1 MKAGLLDVV
10 TAGQRAE
17 EVIKRNRELFRHHKV
32 EAVAVDINAVI
43 GGAAT
48 LVAARLRD
56 NQITLMTSLAE
67 GLPAVMGDRIELQQ
81 VLLNLIANAIDA
93 MERVAPESRRIDISS
108 ASTSDQFVQVTV
120 TDHGTG
126 LHGVD
131 VERMFMLSY
140 TTKDSGTGV
149 GLSVSRSIVEAHGG
163 KLWAEQHQGSG
174 ATFCFTIPAYSS
186 VAAA

>member
-1 MKAGLLDVV
+1 M
-10 TAGQRAE
+10 
-17 EVIKRNRELFRHHKV
+17 
-32 EAVAVDINAVI
+32 
-43 GGAAT
+43 
-48 LVAARLRD
+48 
-56 NQITLMTSLAE
+56 
-67 GLPAVMGDRIELQQ
+67 
-81 VLLNLIANAIDA
+81 LLNLIANAIDA

-140 TTKDSGTGV
+140 TTKDAGTGV

-163 KLWAEQHQGSG
+163 KLWAEQHPGSG